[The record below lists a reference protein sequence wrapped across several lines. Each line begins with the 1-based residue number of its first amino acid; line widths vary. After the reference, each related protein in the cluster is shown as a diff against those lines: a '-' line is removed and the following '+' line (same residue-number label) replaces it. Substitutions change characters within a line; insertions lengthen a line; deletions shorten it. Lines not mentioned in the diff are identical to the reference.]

1 MLNSINILSSKLR
14 KALAQ
19 LPYLPRA
26 LKLVWE
32 VARPWTISWILLLI
46 VQGLL
51 PAATVYLTKLVVDGV
66 IAAVNSGSSW
76 PNVRNVLLLLL
87 LLGGILLLMEVVRG
101 GISWVRTVQAEMLQ
115 DHITELIHEKSV
127 TADLAFYEL
136 SDYYDHLHR
145 ARTEARYRPVALLGN
160 LGALLQNSITLIA
173 MGAILIPLGPWLAL
187 ALMLSTLPAFYVVVH
202 YALAEYEWRQRTTAD
217 DRRAWYYD
225 WIMTTAEAAAELRLF
240 GLGKYFQT
248 NYQGLRQRLRGQRLE
263 LTRQQSLAEL
273 GASVL
278 ALAIAGAALGWMA
291 WKALHGLVTLGEL
304 ALIYAA
310 FHQGQGLMRTLLE
323 NAGQLYGNSLF
334 LGNLFEFL
342 ALQPAICRGGPPWPP
357 VLEIQTSITF
367 NRVCFSYPNSS
378 SKALDDFSLT
388 IPCGKVVAIVGPNGA
403 GKSTLLKLLCRF
415 YDPDHGSI
423 EIDDQDLRN
432 IATDDLRRLITVLF
446 QQPFHYNASVRE
458 NVLYGDL
465 KLHAS
470 DAEIKAA
477 IRAAGADEVVARLP
491 QQEQTLLGR
500 WFAGGTELSVG
511 EWQRIALA
519 RAFLRRAPII
529 ILDEPTSAL
538 DPWAEADWLER
549 FRTLAVGRTSI
560 IITHRFTTAM
570 HADVIHVMDRGR
582 IIESGSH
589 DRLLERNGLYA
600 ESWLQ
605 QMGHKEAPEVFC
617 HKEAQKTQK
626 KAGLSF

>member
-1 MLNSINILSSKLR
+1 MFSSSKILTEKLR

-19 LPYLPRA
+19 LPNLPRA
-26 LKLVWE
+26 LALVWQ
-32 VARPWTISWILLLI
+32 VARPWTISWVILLI

-51 PAATVYLTKLVVDGV
+51 PAATVYLTKMIVDGV
-66 IAAVNSGSSW
+66 VVSLRNGSSW
-76 PNVRNVLLLLL
+76 PHVRHVLLLLL

-101 GISWVRTVQAEMLQ
+101 GINWVRTVQAELLK
-115 DHITELIHEKSV
+115 DHITSLIHEKSV

-145 ARTEARYRPVALLGN
+145 ARAEARYRPVALLGN
-160 LGALLQNSITLIA
+160 LGALLQNSITLLA

-187 ALMLSTLPAFYVVVH
+187 ALLLSTLPAFYVVVH
-202 YALAEYEWRQRTTAD
+202 YALAEYQWRQRTTAD

-225 WIMTTAEAAAELRLF
+225 WIMTAAEAAAELRLF
-240 GLGKYFQT
+240 SLGEYFQS
-248 NYQGLRQRLRGQRLE
+248 NYKNLRQRLRGERLQ
-263 LTRQQSLAEL
+263 LTRKQSLAEL
-273 GASVL
+273 GASL
-278 ALAIAGAALGWMA
+278 IALMIMGAALGWMV

-310 FHQGQGLMRTLLE
+310 FNQGQGLMRTLLE

-342 ALQPAICRGGPPWPP
+342 GLQPRIICRRGPPWPP
-357 VLEIQTSITF
+357 ALRGVDLGINF
-367 NRVCFSYPNSS
+367 NRVSFSYPDSTG
-378 SKALDDFSLT
+378 KALDDFTMT
-388 IPCGKVVAIVGPNGA
+388 IPSRTIVAIVGPNGA

-415 YDPDHGSI
+415 YDPDRGTI
-423 EIDDQDLRN
+423 EIDGRDLRDF
-432 IATDDLRRLITVLF
+432 ATDDLRRLITVLF
-446 QQPFHYNASVRE
+446 QQPFHYNTTVRE
-458 NVLYGDL
+458 NVFYGDM
-465 KLHAS
+465 KSSAS
-470 DAEIKAA
+470 EIEAA
-477 IRAAGADEVVARLP
+477 IRAAGAEEIVARLP

-519 RAFLRRAPII
+519 RAFLRSAPII

-549 FRTLAVGRTSI
+549 FRRLAVGRTSI

-570 HADVIHVMDRGR
+570 HADVIHVIDRGR
-582 IIESGSH
+582 IVESGSH
-589 DRLLERNGLYA
+589 NMLLMQNGLYA
-600 ESWLQ
+600 ESWSR
-605 QMGHKEAPEVFC
+605 QMMSIPSTDFTAYTESVESVDGFA
-617 HKEAQKTQK
+617 T
-626 KAGLSF
+626 

>member
-1 MLNSINILSSKLR
+1 MFSSGKILGTKLR

-26 LKLVWE
+26 LNLVWE
-32 VARPWTISWILLLI
+32 VAQPWTIAWIVLLI

-51 PAATVYLTKLVVDGV
+51 PAATVYLTKLIVDGV
-66 IAAVNSGSSW
+66 VAAGKSGGSW
-76 PNVRNVLLLLL
+76 TNVSRVLTFLL
-87 LLGGILLLMEVVRG
+87 LLGGILLLMEVVRNS
-101 GISWVRTVQAEMLQ
+101 INWVRTVQAELLQ
-115 DHITELIHEKSV
+115 DHITSLIQEKSV

-145 ARTEARYRPVALLGN
+145 ARAEARYRPVALLGN
-160 LGALLQNSITLIA
+160 LGALLQHSITLIA

-187 ALMLSTLPAFYVVVH
+187 ALVLSTLPAFYVVIH
-202 YALAEYEWRQRTTAD
+202 YALAEYQWRQRTTGD
-217 DRRAWYYD
+217 ERRAWYYD
-225 WIMTTAEAAAELRLF
+225 WIVTTAEAAAEIRLF
-240 GLGKYFQT
+240 GLGKHFQS
-248 NYQGLRQRLRGQRLE
+248 NYKRLRERLRGERLQ
-263 LTRQQSLAEL
+263 LTRRQGLAEL
-273 GASVL
+273 GASL
-278 ALAIAGAALGWMA
+278 IALLIIGAALGWMV

-310 FHQGQGLMRTLLE
+310 FNQGQGLMRTLLE

-342 ALQPAICRGGPPWPP
+342 ALQPLVGKGSESKVTNVEVDIRFQD
-357 VLEIQTSITF
+357 VSF
-367 NRVCFSYPNSS
+367 RYPDATG
-378 SKALDDFSLT
+378 KALDDFTMTVPS
-388 IPCGKVVAIVGPNGA
+388 GKIVAIVGPNGA

-415 YDPDHGSI
+415 YDPDGGKI
-423 EIDDQDLRN
+423 EIDGHDLKD

-446 QQPFHYNASVRE
+446 QQPVHYNTTARE
-458 NVLYGDL
+458 NILYGDL
-465 KLHAS
+465 
-470 DAEIKAA
+470 EINPSESEIQCA
-477 IRAAGADEVVARLP
+477 IRAAGAEEIVSRLP
-491 QQEQTLLGR
+491 QKEQTLLGR

-549 FRTLAVGRTSI
+549 FRELARGRTAI

-582 IIESGSH
+582 IVESGSH
-589 DRLLERNGLYA
+589 QRLLEQSGLYA
-600 ESWLQ
+600 ESWSRQ
-605 QMGHKEAPEVFC
+605 IMSREA
-617 HKEAQKTQK
+617 TT
-626 KAGLSF
+626 S

>member
-1 MLNSINILSSKLR
+1 MFGSITILSSRLR

-32 VARPWTISWILLLI
+32 VGRPWTVAWAILLI

-51 PAATVYLTKLVVDGV
+51 PVALVYLTKLVVDGV
-66 IAAVNSGSSW
+66 VAAARNGSQ
-76 PNVRNVLLLLL
+76 NVLVLLL
-87 LLGGILLLMEVVRG
+87 LLGGVLLLMESVRVA
-101 GISWVRTVQAEMLQ
+101 INWVRIVQSELLQ
-115 DHITELIHEKSV
+115 DHITSLIHQKSV

-160 LGALLQNSITLIA
+160 LGALLQNSITLLA
-173 MGAILIPLGPWLAL
+173 MGAILISLGPWLAL
-187 ALMLSTLPAFYVVVH
+187 ALLLSTLPAFYVVVH
-202 YALAEYEWRQRTTAD
+202 YALAEYQWRQRTTAG

-240 GLGKYFQT
+240 GLGKYFQS
-248 NYQGLRQRLRGQRLE
+248 NYKDLRRGLRGERLQ
-263 LTRQQSLAEL
+263 LTRRQSLAEL
-273 GASVL
+273 GASL
-278 ALAIAGAALGWMA
+278 IALLIAGVALGWMV
-291 WKALHGLVTLGEL
+291 WKSLHGLVTLGEL

-310 FHQGQGLMRTLLE
+310 FNQGQGLMRTLLE

-342 ALQPAICRGGPPWPP
+342 SLQPRIISPPSPP
-357 VLEIQTSITF
+357 VLRAVDFGIAF
-367 NRVCFSYPNSS
+367 NHVSFSYPDAT
-378 SKALDDFSLT
+378 SKALDDFSIT
-388 IPCGKVVAIVGPNGA
+388 IPSGKIVAIVGPNGA

-415 YDPDHGSI
+415 YDPIAGNI
-423 EIDDQDLRN
+423 EIDGRDLREF
-432 IATDDLRRLITVLF
+432 ATEDLQRSITVLF
-446 QQPFHYNASVRE
+446 QQPFHYNTTVSE
-458 NVLYGDL
+458 NVLYGAL
-465 KLHAS
+465 KLQAS
-470 DAEIKAA
+470 EAQVAAA
-477 IRAAGADEVVARLP
+477 IRAAGADEIVARLP
-491 QQEQTLLGR
+491 QHEQTLLGR

-519 RAFLRRAPII
+519 RAFLRQAPIV

-549 FRTLAVGRTSI
+549 FRELAIGRTSI

-582 IIESGSH
+582 IVESGSH
-589 DRLLERNGLYA
+589 ERLLGVNGLYA
-600 ESWLQ
+600 ESWSRQ
-605 QMGHKEAPEVFC
+605 NISRKGAKEA
-617 HKEAQKTQK
+617 KAQ
-626 KAGLSF
+626 S